1 MSESIENQNWVYF
14 RGENVLNSHLFE
26 GYSKRYNTKLRSTL
40 MEWILRKKSKP
51 ENKWSSII
59 FA

>member
-1 MSESIENQNWVYF
+1 MSESIENRNWVYF
-14 RGENVLNSHLFE
+14 GGENVLNSNLFE
-26 GYSKRYNTKLRSTL
+26 GHSKRYNTKLRSIL

-59 FA
+59 FT